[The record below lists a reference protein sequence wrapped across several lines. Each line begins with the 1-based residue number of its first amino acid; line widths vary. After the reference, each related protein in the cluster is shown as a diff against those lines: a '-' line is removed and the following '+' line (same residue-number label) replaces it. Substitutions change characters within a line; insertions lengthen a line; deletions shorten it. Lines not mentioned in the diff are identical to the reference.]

1 VPPVVKHFAWK
12 VCNNILPTKVNLF
25 AKKIVQDPFCQ
36 FCLREEENIVHLLWF
51 CPSSMAVWQECSKR
65 IQKMAFEVTDGRGLV
80 EGWWQRL
87 EGVDFVFAL
96 SVARKQWLRRNAY
109 IFENFF
115 MPPLQVIHKVKAII
129 EYFDGANAK
138 MENERRLPGPGHVR
152 WQKPPVGIMKINW
165 DAALHKENKHM
176 GVGVVIRDD
185 KGDVVV
191 ALSKIVPYIMDPLT
205 AETVVVWHVAEQ
217 LYLRSKGKIID

>member
-1 VPPVVKHFAWK
+1 
-12 VCNNILPTKVNLF
+12 
-25 AKKIVQDPFCQ
+25 
-36 FCLREEENIVHLLWF
+36 
-51 CPSSMAVWQECSKR
+51 MAVWQECSKR

-87 EGVDFVFAL
+87 EWVDFVFAL

-115 MPPLQVIHKVKAII
+115 MPPLQVIHKMKAII
-129 EYFDGANAK
+129 EDFDGANAK

-152 WQKPPVGIMKINW
+152 WQKPHVGIMKINW

-185 KGDVVV
+185 KGDVVI
-191 ALSKIVPYIMDPLT
+191 ALSKIVPYIMDPLI
-205 AETVVVWHVAEQ
+205 AETVAVWHAAEQ